1 MKINLK
7 QLQDDL
13 KSEKLSPIYY
23 VYGQEAFLLDQVKNS
38 FNRLPTDIYEV
49 VNLDGEGID
58 LLQLNQELSMNSFF
72 GQRKIVIVNHFEV
85 LLADKDQTNLQ
96 ALIDYID
103 HPAVDN
109 SLVLMINSEKPDQRK
124 KIIKLLSTEQVTT
137 LEFNHTDQKQITAYL
152 KQQFSKYQIEIDDRL
167 VEYIIQR
174 VDFNL
179 TSLSQ
184 NLPKL
189 ISFAESETL
198 NAESIDDLLTV
209 SVSASSFDL
218 VKSIFD
224 KDKKHALQIVNQLF
238 DQFQPPLSIIGALL
252 SQYRLLL
259 QVNGLKNQTT
269 SLLKIHPY
277 RVKLAQQEL
286 QKVSIDKINRGY
298 QKIVE
303 SEIKLKTTSSNP
315 QTVVEQLVVSLI

>member
-7 QLQDDL
+7 QLQDNL

-23 VYGQEAFLLDQVKNS
+23 IYGQETFLLDQAKNS
-38 FNRLPTDIYEV
+38 FNRLPADIYEV
-49 VNLDGEGID
+49 VNLDGETTD
-58 LLQLNQELSMNSFF
+58 LLQLNQELSMDSFF
-72 GQRKIVIVNHFEV
+72 GQKKIVIVSHFEN
-85 LLADKDQTNLQ
+85 LLADKDESNLKV
-96 ALIDYID
+96 LINYID
-103 HPAVDN
+103 NPVAN
-109 SLVLMINSEKPDQRK
+109 NCLVLMINSEKPDQRK
-124 KIIKLLSTEQVTT
+124 KIIKLLSAEQITT
-137 LEFNHTDQKQITAYL
+137 LEFNSTDQKQINAYL
-152 KQQFSKYQIEIDDRL
+152 KQQFLKHQIEIDNHL
-167 VEYIIQR
+167 IEHIIQR

-179 TSLSQ
+179 TNLSQ

-189 ISFAESETL
+189 INFAKTDTL
-198 NAESIDDLLTV
+198 DTRAIDDLLTINV
-209 SVSASSFDL
+209 NASSFDL

-224 KDKKHALQIVNQLF
+224 QDKSHALQIVNQLF

-259 QVNGLKNQTT
+259 QVDGLKNQTT

-286 QKVSIDKINRGY
+286 QKVSIDKIDYGY

-303 SEIKLKTTSSNP
+303 SEIKLKTTSVNP
-315 QTVVEQLVVSLI
+315 QTVIEQLVVSLI